1 MAVRMMAMIRHLAVA
16 TLMNWSAD
24 GGEQI
29 LKEFIENRRADVVL
43 QKLKVF
49 GHGTMGNLVVATFM
63 NWSGVPSNANVI
75 EKLLVVGVGSVR
87 M

>member
-24 GGEQI
+24 GEQI
-29 LKEFIENRRADVVL
+29 LKGFIENRRADVVL

-63 NWSGVPSNANVI
+63 NWSGVPSNANEI